1 MDYTDKLDM
10 MDDDCD
16 IEGFP
21 LEEPLILIKQVEMG
35 R

>member
-1 MDYTDKLDM
+1 MTLDF

-21 LEEPLILIKQVEMG
+21 KHKNLTLSATRQILASP
-35 R
+35 